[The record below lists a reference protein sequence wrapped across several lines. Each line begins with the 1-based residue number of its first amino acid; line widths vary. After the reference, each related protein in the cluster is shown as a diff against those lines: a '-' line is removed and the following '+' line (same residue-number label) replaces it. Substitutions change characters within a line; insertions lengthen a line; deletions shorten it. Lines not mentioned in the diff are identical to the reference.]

1 MRALSAGLAAIA
13 LLLSSCGEE
22 APARTIDE
30 WDLFVDPATQEPSE
44 GVVPYDIVAPLF
56 SDYAAKHR
64 FIRLPEGG
72 VITVD
77 ADGRW
82 QFPVGTV
89 LVKTFAFPYD
99 MRDLSLGE
107 RVIETR
113 LLVLEE
119 GGWEPFVYVWD
130 EAVEQAVLAPAGRRV
145 PVEFIDA
152 TGETV
157 SFTYRVPSHTQCGNC
172 HGGTGDIIPLGPRTG
187 QLDRDHDYG
196 AGPEDQIDHLV
207 ALGWLEA
214 RPGPSPAFADYGDP
228 AGADLDARAR
238 SYIDANCA
246 HCHRE
251 GGGAD
256 QSGLWLG
263 VETEAGS
270 VRLGICKPPVATG
283 PRGSGGRAQVI
294 HPGDP
299 DDSIFVFRMESDE
312 PGVKMPEEP
321 TILVHREGAALIR
334 EWIAAMPPRD
344 CSM

>member
-1 MRALSAGLAAIA
+1 MKIARLLGIA
-13 LLLSSCGEE
+13 LLLGSCGTGE
-22 APARTIDE
+22 PARTIDE
-30 WDLFVDPATQEPSE
+30 WELFADPSTQTPSE

-64 FIRLPEGG
+64 FVRVPEGER
-72 VITVD
+72 ITVD
-77 ADGRW
+77 ATGRW

-99 MRDLSLGE
+99 ERDLSLGE
-107 RVIETR
+107 RIIETR

-119 GGWEPFVYVWD
+119 SGWRPFVYVWND
-130 EAVEQAVLAPAGRRV
+130 DVTEAVLAPAGRRV

-152 TGETV
+152 RGETV

-196 AGPEDQIDHLV
+196 AGPENQIDHLV
-207 ALGWLEA
+207 ALGWLES
-214 RPGPSPAFADYGDP
+214 RPGPSPVFVDYEDP
-228 AGADLDARAR
+228 ASTDLDAQAR

-251 GGGAD
+251 GGSAE

-263 VETEAGS
+263 IETEDAS

-294 HPGDP
+294 APGDP
-299 DDSIFVFRMESDE
+299 DDSIFVYRMESDE

-321 TILVHREGAALIR
+321 TLLVHREGADLVR
-334 EWIAAMPPRD
+334 RWIAAMPPRD